1 MCGLRALQ
9 SIGCHTASGGP
20 VSRTGR
26 VGRRKEYAEFL
37 AVAPPKRLGRRVG
50 PVSQLLRHQEYFRPI
65 CHRGGT
71 FFPILLNLSIEYPK
85 MYTEYRWN
93 ISKRAVKTH
102 MQKLGRKYALVF
114 IILLLFISLFL
125 YIRLF
130 EHYYSSQIGNIENAG
145 LRLKGLIENG
155 IEVRTYS
162 IFSMRNMAEEKL
174 KDLNR
179 EFLNRKGNLP
189 FSQHSRF
196 VSLPDNQGYALHF
209 SDDPSSVDWG
219 TITGTGPIPQENS
232 PKAAEMAMAVNLTP
246 LFKSLRERFSDTP
259 SIYYLSLDHFLY
271 LYPPVDSGSF
281 FFSETLYETDSFK
294 KALSDSNPEGNPVW
308 TDVYVSPLGGE
319 TIVTVSIP
327 VRMEGRTV
335 GVIGID
341 INKEGIEEN
350 LSWQDIPFT
359 EKHLVLGDLFWGN
372 PRHGHLASIEYDTLP
387 EGKSIRFGKKLV
399 TRYSLSAGSWSLLLE
414 TERSRVIGDVIL
426 SLAPI
431 ILVGLFL
438 LISFILSIKLHNA
451 LELVEELSTKDGLT
465 SIWNRRMF
473 DQISEMEY
481 SRLRR
486 KKGTMGL
493 ILFDIDH
500 FKHFNDTYGHQ
511 EGDRIL
517 KKVSRAANEGLKR
530 KTDYLFRVGGEEFA
544 ALTAA
549 ENEDQLIQE
558 AEILR
563 RTVENLNIANEAN
576 TSGILT
582 VSLGTVLVRGEE
594 NLGFDRYYQWADM
607 ALYKSKNGGRNTVTL
622 SDKG

>member
-1 MCGLRALQ
+1 
-9 SIGCHTASGGP
+9 
-20 VSRTGR
+20 
-26 VGRRKEYAEFL
+26 
-37 AVAPPKRLGRRVG
+37 
-50 PVSQLLRHQEYFRPI
+50 
-65 CHRGGT
+65 
-71 FFPILLNLSIEYPK
+71 
-85 MYTEYRWN
+85 
-93 ISKRAVKTH
+93 
-102 MQKLGRKYALVF
+102 MQKLGRKYTLVF
-114 IILLLFISLFL
+114 IILFLFISLFL

-179 EFLNRKGNLP
+179 EFLDRDGSLP
-189 FSQHSRF
+189 FSLHQRF
-196 VSLPDNQGYALHF
+196 ASLPNNQGYVLQF
-209 SDDPSSVDWG
+209 SDDPSSADWG
-219 TITGTGPIPQENS
+219 TITGSGPIPLENS

-246 LFKSLRERFSDTP
+246 LFRALRERFTDTP
-259 SIYYLSLDHFLY
+259 YIYYLSLDHFLY
-271 LYPPVDSGSF
+271 LYPPVDRGTY

-294 KALSDSNPEGNPVW
+294 NALSDSNPAGNPVW
-308 TDVYVSPLGGE
+308 TDVYVSPMGGE
-319 TIVTVSIP
+319 MIVTVSIP
-327 VRMEGRTV
+327 VRMDGRII
-335 GVIGID
+335 GIIGID
-341 INKEGIEEN
+341 INKEGIDEI

-359 EKHLVLGDLFWGN
+359 ERHIVLGDLFWEN
-372 PRHGHLASIEYDTLP
+372 PKHGHLASLDLDAFP
-387 EGKSIRFGKKLV
+387 EGKSIRSGKKLV

-414 TERSRVIGDVIL
+414 TERSLVIGDVIF

-431 ILVGLFL
+431 VLVGLFL
-438 LISFILSIKLHNA
+438 VISLILSIKLHNA
-451 LELVEELSTKDGLT
+451 LELVGELSTRDGLT

-517 KKVSRAANEGLKR
+517 KMVSRSANEGLKR

-544 ALTAA
+544 VLTAA
-549 ENEDQLIQE
+549 ENEEQLMQE

-563 RTVENLNIANEAN
+563 RTVENLNIANGAN

-582 VSLGTVLVRGEE
+582 ISLGAVLVKGEE
-594 NLGFDRYYQWADM
+594 SLGFDKYYQWADM